1 MAEIRRARVADA
13 DAIGRQRLR
22 MFVDA
27 GVAVESE
34 MASMVAN
41 FVPWVRAKLGDGS
54 YAGWLVEEHGG
65 LVAGAGLWVME
76 WPPHFLDAAPRRG
89 YLMNFY
95 VAPELRRHGLA
106 RKLLEMAVDEAKVR
120 RIKVVTLHASKFGK
134 QLYEQN
140 GFVMSNEMQLP
151 SDDSAG

>member
-13 DAIGRQRLR
+13 EAIGRQRVR

-34 MASMVAN
+34 MGTMVSN

-54 YAGWLVEEHGG
+54 YAGWLVEGRGG
-65 LVAGAGLWVME
+65 LVAGAGLWAME

-95 VAPELRRHGLA
+95 VAPELRRQGLG
-106 RKLLEMAVDEAKVR
+106 RKLLDMAVGEAKAR

-134 QLYEQN
+134 PLYELS
-140 GFVMSNEMQLP
+140 GFVMSNEMRLQLE
-151 SDDSAG
+151 D